1 MIETSLALYEDIA
14 CEYYDS
20 IRHPTCANFREASAI
35 LIRRWLQRLPPGACW
50 FCEVGAGKSLL
61 AELLATE
68 GSPPADLIIT
78 DSSPAMLSYSRPWA
92 GTRTHLVL
100 SDSIMLPITDEGLDL
115 VVSSLGDPYNLPAF
129 WREVYRT
136 LKPGGSAFF
145 TTPAYDWAS
154 AFRDSSG
161 SDLEFAE
168 FELLGGECV
177 QVPSWIYPAEKQ
189 VEMIEESGLHVKESS
204 RVSILEIASHY
215 LSPKLLME
223 RGQNADVVE
232 GYLITKPLE
241 PLTKPSEH
249 HGALM
254 QPV

>member
-1 MIETSLALYEDIA
+1 MIETSLALYQDIA
-14 CEYYDS
+14 CEYYDAV
-20 IRHPTCANFREASAI
+20 RHPTCANFREASAI
-35 LIRRWLQRLPPGACW
+35 LIRRWLQKLPREACW

-61 AELLATE
+61 AELLTAE

-100 SDSIMLPITDEGLDL
+100 SDSMMLPIKDDGLDL
-115 VVSSLGDPYNLPAF
+115 IVSSLGDPYNLPGF

-136 LKPGGSAFF
+136 LKPGGWAFF
-145 TTPAYDWAS
+145 TTPAYDWAT

-177 QVPSWIYPAEKQ
+177 QVPSWISPAKEQ
-189 VEMIEESGLHVKESS
+189 IEMIEESGLHVQERSH
-204 RVSILEIASHY
+204 VPILEIASQS
-215 LSPKLLME
+215 LSPKLLTQ
-223 RGQNADVVE
+223 RGPNADVVE
-232 GYLITKPLE
+232 GYLVTKPLK
-241 PLTKPSEH
+241 PRTKASVH
-249 HGALM
+249 HGVLM
-254 QPV
+254 QPA